1 MFTTF
6 YHNSVRN
13 LVVAFGSLFNDIEV
27 DRKNADGTTK
37 ERVKVPIAYG
47 PKEKFL
53 RRITE
58 PSSISDDIK
67 TQITLPRLGFEIT
80 GMDYDPGRKRNTMNR
95 YHVTSGVTAGQK
107 LSYDYSEVPY
117 NFTFQLSAMVRHMDD
132 GLQITEQILPYFTP
146 EFNVSLNFNSLH
158 TKVDVPIIL
167 QSSTIVEDYEGD
179 FDSRRSI
186 QFDFSFLA
194 KSYVYGPVKTS
205 KIIRE
210 VDIKFLDTEDFTTT
224 GGVSGATAALSR
236 VITTVTGPSG
246 SSSGINN
253 YSSESTTF
261 VQGASMDV
269 AGVTYA

>member
-80 GMDYDPGRKRNTMNR
+80 GMDYDP
-95 YHVTSGVTAGQK
+95 
-107 LSYDYSEVPY
+107 EVPY